1 MLCKLPLFSF
11 DYLCKSPKLGFT
23 LTSTAKVGIYFN
35 ISKKTLILA
44 RSVCCWVSRWSK
56 INLCSLLLFSPQ
68 VWPIYNLYYT
78 ASDQRYHCWRQSSN
92 IQTKEKFQRCHFS
105 CVFHRNVNVSS
116 SIKTFPLCKCP
127 NLSAVVILVVKP
139 NAIFH
144 PNPIFHGYFKHM
156 DGNLKRLCEQ
166 EYEQWPESEI
176 WNRNQY
182 EILDTKTS
190 RLFFP
195 GLWTKWKFSASLNH
209 NLWILKLEKLLEG
222 DLISTCLIS
231 TLHANAEQRLS
242 KVTSS

>member
-1 MLCKLPLFSF
+1 MPPPDTKQNLISLTIMLCKLPLFSF
-11 DYLCKSPKLGFT
+11 DYLCKSPKLGFA

-35 ISKKTLILA
+35 ISKKTLILS

-92 IQTKEKFQRCHFS
+92 IQAKKKFQR
-105 CVFHRNVNVSS
+105 
-116 SIKTFPLCKCP
+116 L
-127 NLSAVVILVVKP
+127 AVVIQVVKP

-166 EYEQWPESEI
+166 EYVP
-176 WNRNQY
+176 
-182 EILDTKTS
+182 LPVDTWSLMKS
-190 RLFFP
+190 NGKFF
-195 GLWTKWKFSASLNH
+195 FS
-209 NLWILKLEKLLEG
+209 
-222 DLISTCLIS
+222 
-231 TLHANAEQRLS
+231 
-242 KVTSS
+242 

>member
-92 IQTKEKFQRCHFS
+92 IQTKKKFQRCHFS
-105 CVFHRNVNVSS
+105 CVFHRNQCKCFVVDKKPFHCVNVQICRLWWSCWS
-116 SIKTFPLCKCP
+116 NQMLFSTQIPFSTDISNTWLEIWSVCESRNMNNDIKVT
-127 NLSAVVILVVKP
+127 N
-139 NAIFH
+139 
-144 PNPIFHGYFKHM
+144 
-156 DGNLKRLCEQ
+156 NLKQ
-166 EYEQWPESEI
+166 ESVG
-176 WNRNQY
+176 
-182 EILDTKTS
+182 DT
-190 RLFFP
+190 
-195 GLWTKWKFSASLNH
+195 WH
-209 NLWILKLEKLLEG
+209 
-222 DLISTCLIS
+222 
-231 TLHANAEQRLS
+231 
-242 KVTSS
+242 